1 MIRKL
6 TNIDTDKIMDIWL
19 ESTVRAHNFIS
30 RGYWENNYKVVKDVY
45 MPIADTFVY
54 EEDGEI
60 RGFISIINNEFIGAL
75 FVDVKFQGMG
85 IGSKL
90 IDYSIEKYKKLTLA
104 VYKENQKS
112 VEFYTRK
119 GFKIIE
125 EGLNEDSG
133 YTEYIMENKI

>member
-6 TNIDTDKIMDIWL
+6 KNTDIDKLMDIWL
-19 ESTVRAHNFIS
+19 ESTVKAHNFIPIK
-30 RGYWENNYKVVKDVY
+30 YWQNNYKVVKDEY
-45 MPIADTFVY
+45 IPMSDTFVY
-54 EEDGEI
+54 EEEGEI
-60 RGFISIINNEFIGAL
+60 KGFVSIIDNEFIGAL

-85 IGSKL
+85 IGSRL

-104 VYKENQKS
+104 VYKENKKS

-119 GFKIIE
+119 GFEIIE

-133 YTEYIMENKI
+133 YPEYIMENKI

>member
-1 MIRKL
+1 MIRQLKNTDIDKL
-6 TNIDTDKIMDIWL
+6 MDIWL
-19 ESTVRAHNFIS
+19 ESTVRAHSFIS
-30 RGYWENNYKVVKDVY
+30 REYWESNYKVVKDVY
-45 MPIADTFVY
+45 MPMAETFVY
-54 EEDGEI
+54 EEEGETK
-60 RGFISIINNEFIGAL
+60 GFISIINNEFIGAL

-90 IDYSIEKYKKLTLA
+90 IDYSVGKYKKLTLA

>member
-6 TNIDTDKIMDIWL
+6 KNIDIDKLMDIWL
-19 ESTVRAHNFIS
+19 ESTVRAHSFIS
-30 RGYWENNYKVVKDVY
+30 REYWESNYKVVKDVY
-45 MPIADTFVY
+45 MPISDTFVY

-133 YTEYIMENKI
+133 HTEYIMENKI

>member
-6 TNIDTDKIMDIWL
+6 KNTDIDKLMDIWL
-19 ESTVRAHNFIS
+19 ESTVRAHSFIS
-30 RGYWENNYKVVKDVY
+30 REYWESNYKVVKDVY
-45 MPIADTFVY
+45 IPMADTFVY

-60 RGFISIINNEFIGAL
+60 KGFISIINNEFIGAL

-90 IDYSIEKYKKLTLA
+90 IDYSVEKYKKLTLA

-119 GFKIIE
+119 RFKIIE

-133 YTEYIMENKI
+133 YPEYIMENKI

>member
-30 RGYWENNYKVVKDVY
+30 REYWENNYKVVKDVY

-112 VEFYTRK
+112 VGFYIRK

>member
-6 TNIDTDKIMDIWL
+6 KNTDIDKLMDIWL
-19 ESTVRAHNFIS
+19 ESTVKAHSFIS
-30 RGYWENNYKVVKDVY
+30 REYWESNYKVVKDEY
-45 MPIADTFVY
+45 IPMSETFVY
-54 EEDGEI
+54 EENEEI
-60 RGFISIINNEFIGAL
+60 KGFVSIINNEFIGAL
-75 FVDVKFQGMG
+75 FVDVKFQGRG
-85 IGSKL
+85 IGTKL
-90 IDYSIEKYKKLTLA
+90 IDYSIGKYKKLTLA

-133 YTEYIMENKI
+133 YPEYIMENKI

>member
-6 TNIDTDKIMDIWL
+6 KNIDIDKLMDIWL
-19 ESTVRAHNFIS
+19 ESTVRAHSFIS
-30 RGYWENNYKVVKDVY
+30 REYWESNYKVVKDVY
-45 MPIADTFVY
+45 MPISDTFVY

-90 IDYSIEKYKKLTLA
+90 IDYSIEKYKKLNLA
-104 VYKENQKS
+104 VYKENPKS

>member
-30 RGYWENNYKVVKDVY
+30 REYWENNYKVVKDVY

-90 IDYSIEKYKKLTLA
+90 IDYLVEKYKKLTLA

>member
-6 TNIDTDKIMDIWL
+6 TNIDIDKIMDIWL
-19 ESTVRAHNFIS
+19 ESTVKAHNFIS
-30 RGYWENNYKVVKDVY
+30 REYWENNYKVVKDVY
-45 MPIADTFVY
+45 IPIADTFVY
-54 EEDGEI
+54 EEEGET

-85 IGSKL
+85 IGTKL
-90 IDYSIEKYKKLTLA
+90 IDYSVEKYKKLTLA
-104 VYKENQKS
+104 VYKENKKS

-133 YTEYIMENKI
+133 YTEYIMKNKI

>member
-6 TNIDTDKIMDIWL
+6 KNTDIDKLMDIWL
-19 ESTVRAHNFIS
+19 ESTVRAHSFIS
-30 RGYWENNYKVVKDVY
+30 REYWESNYKVVKDVY
-45 MPIADTFVY
+45 IPMADTFVY
-54 EEDGEI
+54 EEDGETK
-60 RGFISIINNEFIGAL
+60 GFISIINNEFIGAL

-85 IGSKL
+85 IGTKL
-90 IDYSIEKYKKLTLA
+90 IDYSVEKYKKLTLA

-119 GFKIIE
+119 GFKTIE
-125 EGLNEDSG
+125 EELNEDSG

>member
-6 TNIDTDKIMDIWL
+6 TNIDIDKIMDIWL
-19 ESTVRAHNFIS
+19 ESTVKAHNFIS
-30 RGYWENNYKVVKDVY
+30 REYWENNYKVVKDVY

-54 EEDGEI
+54 EEEGET

-85 IGSKL
+85 IGTKL
-90 IDYSIEKYKKLTLA
+90 IDYSVEKYKKLTLA
-104 VYKENQKS
+104 VYKENKKS

-133 YTEYIMENKI
+133 YTEYIMKNKI

>member
-6 TNIDTDKIMDIWL
+6 TNIDIDKIMDIWL
-19 ESTVRAHNFIS
+19 ESTVKAHNFIS
-30 RGYWENNYKVVKDVY
+30 REYWENNYKVVKDVY
-45 MPIADTFVY
+45 IPIADTFVY
-54 EEDGEI
+54 EEEGET

-85 IGSKL
+85 IGTKL
-90 IDYSIEKYKKLTLA
+90 IDYSVEKYKKLTLA

-112 VEFYTRK
+112 VEFYNRK
-119 GFKIIE
+119 GFEIIE

-133 YTEYIMENKI
+133 YTEYIMKNKI

>member
-6 TNIDTDKIMDIWL
+6 KNIDIDKLMDIWL
-19 ESTVRAHNFIS
+19 ESTVRAHSFIS
-30 RGYWENNYKVVKDVY
+30 REYWESNYKVVKDVY
-45 MPIADTFVY
+45 MPISDTFVY

>member
-1 MIRKL
+1 
-6 TNIDTDKIMDIWL
+6 
-19 ESTVRAHNFIS
+19 
-30 RGYWENNYKVVKDVY
+30 
-45 MPIADTFVY
+45 
-54 EEDGEI
+54 
-60 RGFISIINNEFIGAL
+60 L

-90 IDYSIEKYKKLTLA
+90 IDYSVEKYKNLTLA

-119 GFKIIE
+119 RFKIIK

-133 YTEYIMENKI
+133 YPEYIMENKI

>member
-6 TNIDTDKIMDIWL
+6 TNIDIDEIMDIWL
-19 ESTVRAHNFIS
+19 ESTVKAHNFIS
-30 RGYWENNYKVVKDVY
+30 REYWENNYKVVKDVY
-45 MPIADTFVY
+45 IPIADTFVY
-54 EEDGEI
+54 EEEGET

-85 IGSKL
+85 IGTKL
-90 IDYSIEKYKKLTLA
+90 IDYSVEKYKKLTLA

>member
-30 RGYWENNYKVVKDVY
+30 REYWENNYKVVKDVY
-45 MPIADTFVY
+45 MPIADTFAY

>member
-1 MIRKL
+1 
-6 TNIDTDKIMDIWL
+6 
-19 ESTVRAHNFIS
+19 
-30 RGYWENNYKVVKDVY
+30 
-45 MPIADTFVY
+45 MPIADTFAY

>member
-6 TNIDTDKIMDIWL
+6 KNTDIDKLMDIWL
-19 ESTVRAHNFIS
+19 ESTVRAHSFIS
-30 RGYWENNYKVVKDVY
+30 REYWESNYKVVKDVY
-45 MPIADTFVY
+45 IPMADTFVY

-60 RGFISIINNEFIGAL
+60 KGFISIINNEFIGAL

-90 IDYSIEKYKKLTLA
+90 IDYSVEKYKKLTLA

>member
-6 TNIDTDKIMDIWL
+6 KNTDIDKLMDIWL
-19 ESTVRAHNFIS
+19 ESTVRAHSFIS
-30 RGYWENNYKVVKDVY
+30 REYWESNYKVVKDVY
-45 MPIADTFVY
+45 IPMADTFVY

-60 RGFISIINNEFIGAL
+60 KGFISIINNEFIGAL

-90 IDYSIEKYKKLTLA
+90 IDYSVEKYKNLTLA
-104 VYKENQKS
+104 VYKGNQKS

-119 GFKIIE
+119 RFKIIK

-133 YTEYIMENKI
+133 YPEYIMENKI

>member
-30 RGYWENNYKVVKDVY
+30 REYWENNYKVVKDVY

-75 FVDVKFQGMG
+75 FVDVKFQGMD

-112 VEFYTRK
+112 VGFYIRK

>member
-6 TNIDTDKIMDIWL
+6 KNTDIDKIMDIWL
-19 ESTVRAHNFIS
+19 ESTVKAHNFIS
-30 RGYWENNYKVVKDVY
+30 REYWESNYKVVKDVY
-45 MPIADTFVY
+45 IPIADTFVY
-54 EEDGEI
+54 EEEGETK
-60 RGFISIINNEFIGAL
+60 GFISIINNEFIGAL

-90 IDYSIEKYKKLTLA
+90 IDYSVEKYKNLTIA
-104 VYKENQKS
+104 VYKENKKS

-119 GFKIIE
+119 GFRIIE

>member
-6 TNIDTDKIMDIWL
+6 KNTDIDKLMDIWL
-19 ESTVRAHNFIS
+19 ESTVRAHSFIS
-30 RGYWENNYKVVKDVY
+30 REYWESNYKVVKDVY
-45 MPIADTFVY
+45 IPRAETFVY

-60 RGFISIINNEFIGAL
+60 KGFISIINNEFIGAL

-90 IDYSIEKYKKLTLA
+90 IDYSVEEYKKLILA

>member
-6 TNIDTDKIMDIWL
+6 KNTDIDKLMDIWL
-19 ESTVRAHNFIS
+19 ESTVRSHSFIS
-30 RGYWENNYKVVKDVY
+30 REYWESNYKVVKDVY

-54 EEDGEI
+54 EEEGETK
-60 RGFISIINNEFIGAL
+60 GFISIINNEFIGAL

-90 IDYSIEKYKKLTLA
+90 IDYSVEKYKKLTLA
-104 VYKENQKS
+104 VYKENKKS

>member
-1 MIRKL
+1 MIRKFK
-6 TNIDTDKIMDIWL
+6 NADIDKLMDIWL
-19 ESTVRAHNFIS
+19 ESTVRAHSFIS
-30 RGYWENNYKVVKDVY
+30 REYWESNYKVVKDVY
-45 MPIADTFVY
+45 MPISDTFVY

>member
-6 TNIDTDKIMDIWL
+6 TNIDIDEIMDIWL
-19 ESTVRAHNFIS
+19 ESTVKAHNFIS
-30 RGYWENNYKVVKDVY
+30 REYWENNYKVVKDVY
-45 MPIADTFVY
+45 IPIADTFVY
-54 EEDGEI
+54 EEEGET

-85 IGSKL
+85 IGTKL
-90 IDYSIEKYKKLTLA
+90 IDYSVEKYKKLTLA

-112 VEFYTRK
+112 VEFYNRK
-119 GFKIIE
+119 GFEIIE

-133 YTEYIMENKI
+133 YTEYIMKNKI

>member
-1 MIRKL
+1 MIRKFK
-6 TNIDTDKIMDIWL
+6 NADIDKLMDIWL

-30 RGYWENNYKVVKDVY
+30 REYWESNYKVVKDAY

>member
-6 TNIDTDKIMDIWL
+6 KNTDIDKLMDIWL
-19 ESTVRAHNFIS
+19 ESTVRAHSFIS
-30 RGYWENNYKVVKDVY
+30 REYWESNYKVVKDVY
-45 MPIADTFVY
+45 IPMADTFVY
-54 EEDGEI
+54 EEDGETK
-60 RGFISIINNEFIGAL
+60 GFISIINNEFIGAL

-90 IDYSIEKYKKLTLA
+90 IDYSVEKYKKLTLA

-125 EGLNEDSG
+125 EELNEDSG

>member
-6 TNIDTDKIMDIWL
+6 TNIDIDKIMDIWL
-19 ESTVRAHNFIS
+19 ESTVKAHNFIS
-30 RGYWENNYKVVKDVY
+30 REYWESNYKVVKDVY
-45 MPIADTFVY
+45 MPMAETFVY
-54 EEDGEI
+54 EEEGETK
-60 RGFISIINNEFIGAL
+60 GFISIINNEFIGAL

-90 IDYSIEKYKKLTLA
+90 IDYSVGKYKKLTLA

>member
-1 MIRKL
+1 MIRKFK
-6 TNIDTDKIMDIWL
+6 NADIDKLMDIWL

-30 RGYWENNYKVVKDVY
+30 REYWESNYKVVKDVY
-45 MPIADTFVY
+45 MPISDTFVY

-90 IDYSIEKYKKLTLA
+90 IDYSIEKYKKLTLS

>member
-19 ESTVRAHNFIS
+19 ESTVRSHSFIS
-30 RGYWENNYKVVKDVY
+30 REYWESNYKVVKDVY

-54 EEDGEI
+54 EEEGETK
-60 RGFISIINNEFIGAL
+60 GFISIINNEFIGAL

-90 IDYSIEKYKKLTLA
+90 IDYSVEKYKKLTLA
-104 VYKENQKS
+104 VYKENKKS